1 MFPDVM
7 KEQYVADQFDQR
19 EQATANGKAETK
31 EKLDVLKLA
40 EESGRGFLFKNIEKL
55 VIRGFNKN
63 LHELI

>member
-19 EQATANGKAETK
+19 EQATANGKAESK

-40 EESGRGFLFKNIEKL
+40 EESGRGLLYKKFRKISKK
-55 VIRGFNKN
+55 GF
-63 LHELI
+63 